1 MSRRM
6 SRRMGGRRRMSRR
19 MGGRRRM
26 SRRMGGR
33 RRMSRRMMMGGSHF
47 GQPGPVDSI
56 CLSPAGP
63 VLPQCW

>member
-1 MSRRM
+1 
-6 SRRMGGRRRMSRR
+6 
-19 MGGRRRM
+19 
-26 SRRMGGR
+26 MGGR